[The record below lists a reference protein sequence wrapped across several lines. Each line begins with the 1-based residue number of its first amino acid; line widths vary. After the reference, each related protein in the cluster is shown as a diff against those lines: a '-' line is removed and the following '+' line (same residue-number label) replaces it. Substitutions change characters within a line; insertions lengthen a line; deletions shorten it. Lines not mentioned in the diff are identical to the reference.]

1 MPALEAAKSAVNA
14 LSQADVTEV
23 KKFTAKIYVVAYVMD
38 TINIFK
44 GEKLEPIKMPPEAI
58 QINKNTKSLMM
69 NDSYDTYG
77 KAVLSDMKFLESLKG
92 YDKETINDEHIEL
105 LVPYTS

>member
-1 MPALEAAKSAVNA
+1 
-14 LSQADVTEV
+14 
-23 KKFTAKIYVVAYVMD
+23 
-38 TINIFK
+38 
-44 GEKLEPIKMPPEAI
+44 
-58 QINKNTKSLMM
+58 MM

>member
-44 GEKLEPIKMPPEAI
+44 GEKLEPIKMPPEPI
-58 QINKNTKSLMM
+58 
-69 NDSYDTYG
+69 
-77 KAVLSDMKFLESLKG
+77 
-92 YDKETINDEHIEL
+92 
-105 LVPYTS
+105 